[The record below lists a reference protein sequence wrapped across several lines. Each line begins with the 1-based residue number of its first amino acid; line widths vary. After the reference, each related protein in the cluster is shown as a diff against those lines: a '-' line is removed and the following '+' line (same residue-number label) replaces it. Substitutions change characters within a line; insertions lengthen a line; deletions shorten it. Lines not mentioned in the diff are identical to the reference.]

1 MCVLHLA
8 VTVTLYHH
16 YVCSETSIFTYNL
29 ILCLQCIFIS
39 GPDFCINQ
47 TNCSLGPHIKRGLSE
62 GACYSHAPCYTV
74 TVHHISPHCFIKCKI
89 FGKKYIFEIKYEFLV
104 HLQFLSESLLSAVII
119 ALNWSSG
126 KVAVV
131 Q

>member
-1 MCVLHLA
+1 MLFACAVLYCYCPSYF
-8 VTVTLYHH
+8 TTLFHK
-16 YVCSETSIFTYNL
+16 V
-29 ILCLQCIFIS
+29 Q
-39 GPDFCINQ
+39 DF
-47 TNCSLGPHIKRGLSE
+47 R
-62 GACYSHAPCYTV
+62 
-74 TVHHISPHCFIKCKI
+74 
-89 FGKKYIFEIKYEFLV
+89 KKYIFEIKYEFLV